1 MTRRRTDP
9 SRVQFKVEARDFS
22 LLQKYPD
29 QGWDSISLL
38 FNAYRGSRS
47 GLKQPGRKVD
57 QPLSPS
63 AEVKNE
69 WRYALLPLYAFTASR
84 GKT

>member
-1 MTRRRTDP
+1 LSNFTNEVSILTRLRTGP
-9 SRVQFKVEARDFS
+9 SGVRFKVEARDFS

-29 QGWDSISLL
+29 QVRGPLSLL
-38 FNAYRGSRS
+38 FNAYRSSRP
-47 GLKQPGRKVD
+47 GLKRPGREVD

-69 WRYALLPLYAFTASR
+69 
-84 GKT
+84 